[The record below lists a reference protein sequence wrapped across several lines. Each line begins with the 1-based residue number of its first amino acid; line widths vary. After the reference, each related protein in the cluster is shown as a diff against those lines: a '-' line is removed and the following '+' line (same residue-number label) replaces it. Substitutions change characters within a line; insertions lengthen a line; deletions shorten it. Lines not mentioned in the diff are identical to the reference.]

1 VTSPYL
7 ELPIRPHAVVLP
19 LLLAQVEAALSN
31 EKMDTAERWR
41 LLLRA
46 GLIRSLLPKPL
57 A

>member
-1 VTSPYL
+1 MTSPYL
-7 ELPIRPHAVVLP
+7 ELPIRPLAVVLP
-19 LLLAQVEAALSN
+19 LLLTQIEAELSN

-41 LLLRA
+41 LRLRA